1 MSGAINSIVAAI
13 TERRIGIRGSRRAR
27 SRSRASRVGPDL
39 NRDLLRHPA
48 SKNQSLTSTPLPFP
62 TTQDGHKHLSG
73 LDEAVIKNVEACK
86 QLSKITRTSLGPN
99 GACRSPQ
106 IFKKQNP
113 ASNRR
118 STFSLPPRS
127 DCRRPAVPLPAC
139 SPHFPDAN
147 ESTGMNKMVI
157 NHLDKLFVT
166 SDAAVI
172 VRELEVAHP
181 AAKLLVMAAQAQ
193 EQEIGDGTNLV
204 VTFGGELLGNAE
216 ELIRDGLH
224 PSEIIEG
231 YEKALEQALKW
242 MEELIIPGSE
252 TLDIRDLAAVA
263 DRIKG
268 TLSSKQFG
276 YESILAKTCAEACI
290 DVCPKNQLNFNV
302 DNVRVAKIIGSSL
315 HENEVVQGMV
325 IRRDVEGTVKHV
337 KDAKVAVFGCAVDT
351 SSTET
356 KGTVLISSGKELED
370 YSLGEEKKMEEYIKQ
385 IAETGAKVVVSGQ
398 SFGEM
403 AMHFIERYNL
413 MAIKITSKFEL
424 RRFCRATNA
433 TGIIKL
439 GRPQADELGY
449 VSSIDLIE
457 IGGTK
462 CVVVKQ
468 NDKTS
473 RVSTVILRGSTENA
487 MDDIERA
494 VDDGV
499 NAYKALTKDSRTL
512 PAGGATEIEL
522 AHRLAA
528 FGRKQ
533 TGLDQYAIE
542 KFARALEVVPRT
554 LAENAGLN
562 ATDVVY
568 NLYAAHANGETTAG
582 VDVTHEA
589 QWCDLQAKESIADVY
604 LVKWWALK
612 LATEAVCTVLRVDQI
627 IMAKQA
633 GGPKGGGPGGD
644 ED

>member
-1 MSGAINSIVAAI
+1 M
-13 TERRIGIRGSRRAR
+13 
-27 SRSRASRVGPDL
+27 
-39 NRDLLRHPA
+39 
-48 SKNQSLTSTPLPFP
+48 
-62 TTQDGHKHLSG
+62 SG

-99 GACRSPQ
+99 GSRSNVP
-106 IFKKQNP
+106 
-113 ASNRR
+113 RR
-118 STFSLPPRS
+118 SSPRS
-127 DCRRPAVPLPAC
+127 TLSRALSRTVDRTRTIGQNRQTLTSDPPAPTCEPNDVATKR
-139 SPHFPDAN
+139 
-147 ESTGMNKMVI
+147 TGMNKMVI

-231 YEKALEQALKW
+231 YEKALEQTLKW
-242 MEELIIPGSE
+242 LEELVIQGSE
-252 TLDIRDLAAVA
+252 TLNIRDKAAVA
-263 DRIKG
+263 ERLKG

-276 YESILAKTCAEACI
+276 YEELLAKTCAEACI

-302 DNVRVAKIIGSSL
+302 DNVRVSKIIGSSL

-351 SSTET
+351 ASTET
-356 KGTVLISSGKELED
+356 KGTIIINNASDLES
-370 YSLGEEKKMEEYIKQ
+370 YSKGEEQKMEEYVKM
-385 IAETGAKVVVSGQ
+385 IADSGAKVVVSGQ

-403 AMHFIERYNL
+403 ALHFIERYGL
-413 MAIKITSKFEL
+413 MAIKMPSKFEL

-433 TGIIKL
+433 VGLIKL
-439 GRPQADELGY
+439 ARPAADELGY
-449 VSSIDLIE
+449 VSQIDVKE

-462 CVVVKQ
+462 CVVVQQ

-473 RVSTVILRGSTENA
+473 RVATVVLRGSTENV

-499 NAYKALTKDSRTL
+499 NAFKALTKDSRTL

-528 FGRKQ
+528 YGRKQ

-542 KFARALEVVPRT
+542 KFSKSLEVVPRT

-568 NLYAAHANGETTAG
+568 NLYAAHAAGETKAA
-582 VDVTHEA
+582 VDVSAES
-589 QWCDLQAKESIADVY
+589 QWVDLAAKESVADVF

-612 LATEAVCTVLRVDQI
+612 LAVEAVCTVLRVDQI

-633 GGPKGGGPGGD
+633 GGPKHAPGD

>member
-1 MSGAINSIVAAI
+1 
-13 TERRIGIRGSRRAR
+13 
-27 SRSRASRVGPDL
+27 
-39 NRDLLRHPA
+39 
-48 SKNQSLTSTPLPFP
+48 
-62 TTQDGHKHLSG
+62 
-73 LDEAVIKNVEACK
+73 
-86 QLSKITRTSLGPN
+86 
-99 GACRSPQ
+99 
-106 IFKKQNP
+106 
-113 ASNRR
+113 
-118 STFSLPPRS
+118 
-127 DCRRPAVPLPAC
+127 
-139 SPHFPDAN
+139 
-147 ESTGMNKMVI
+147 MNKMVI

-231 YEKALEQALKW
+231 YEKAMEQALKW

-252 TLDIRDLAAVA
+252 SLDIRDLAAVA

-370 YSLGEEKKMEEYIKQ
+370 YSHGEEKKMEEYIKQ
-385 IAETGAKVVVSGQ
+385 IAESGAKVVVSGQ

-568 NLYAAHANGETTAG
+568 NLYAAHANGETAAG

>member
-1 MSGAINSIVAAI
+1 M
-13 TERRIGIRGSRRAR
+13 
-27 SRSRASRVGPDL
+27 
-39 NRDLLRHPA
+39 
-48 SKNQSLTSTPLPFP
+48 
-62 TTQDGHKHLSG
+62 SG

-99 GACRSPQ
+99 GARSIVP
-106 IFKKQNP
+106 
-113 ASNRR
+113 RR
-118 STFSLPPRS
+118 SSPRS
-127 DCRRPAVPLPAC
+127 TLSRALSRTVDRTRTIGQNRQTLTSDPPAPTCEPNDVATKR
-139 SPHFPDAN
+139 
-147 ESTGMNKMVI
+147 TGMNKMVI

-231 YEKALEQALKW
+231 YEKALEQTLKW
-242 MEELIIPGSE
+242 LEELVIQGSE
-252 TLDIRDLAAVA
+252 TLNIRDKA
-263 DRIKG
+263 
-268 TLSSKQFG
+268 
-276 YESILAKTCAEACI
+276 AEACI

-302 DNVRVAKIIGSSL
+302 DNVRVSKIIGSSL

-351 SSTET
+351 ASTET
-356 KGTVLISSGKELED
+356 KGTIIINNASDLES
-370 YSLGEEKKMEEYIKQ
+370 YSKGEEQKMEEYVKM
-385 IAETGAKVVVSGQ
+385 IADSGAKVVVSGQ

-403 AMHFIERYNL
+403 ALHFIERYGL
-413 MAIKITSKFEL
+413 MAIKMPSKFEL

-433 TGIIKL
+433 VGLIKL
-439 GRPQADELGY
+439 ARPAADELGY
-449 VSSIDLIE
+449 VSQIDVKE

-462 CVVVKQ
+462 CVVVQQ

-473 RVSTVILRGSTENA
+473 RVATVVLRGSTENV

-499 NAYKALTKDSRTL
+499 NAFKALTKDSRTL

-528 FGRKQ
+528 YGRKQ

-542 KFARALEVVPRT
+542 KFSKSLEVVPRT

-568 NLYAAHANGETTAG
+568 NLYAAHAAGETKAG
-582 VDVTHEA
+582 VDVSAES
-589 QWCDLQAKESIADVY
+589 QWVDLAAKESVADVF

-612 LATEAVCTVLRVDQI
+612 LAVEAVCTVLRVDQI

-633 GGPKGGGPGGD
+633 GGPKHAPGD

>member
-1 MSGAINSIVAAI
+1 M
-13 TERRIGIRGSRRAR
+13 
-27 SRSRASRVGPDL
+27 
-39 NRDLLRHPA
+39 
-48 SKNQSLTSTPLPFP
+48 
-62 TTQDGHKHLSG
+62 SG

-99 GACRSPQ
+99 GARSIVP
-106 IFKKQNP
+106 
-113 ASNRR
+113 RR
-118 STFSLPPRS
+118 SSPRS
-127 DCRRPAVPLPAC
+127 TLSRALSRTVDRTRTIGQNRQTLTSDPPAPTCEPNDVAT
-139 SPHFPDAN
+139 N
-147 ESTGMNKMVI
+147 RTGMNKMVI

-231 YEKALEQALKW
+231 YEKALEQTLKW
-242 MEELIIPGSE
+242 LEELVIQGSE
-252 TLDIRDLAAVA
+252 TLNIRDKAAVA
-263 DRIKG
+263 ERLKG

-276 YESILAKTCAEACI
+276 YEELLAKTCAEACI

-302 DNVRVAKIIGSSL
+302 DNVRVSKIIGSSL

-351 SSTET
+351 ASTET
-356 KGTVLISSGKELED
+356 KGTIIINNASDLES
-370 YSLGEEKKMEEYIKQ
+370 YSKGEEQKMEEYVKM
-385 IAETGAKVVVSGQ
+385 IADSGAKVVVSGQ

-403 AMHFIERYNL
+403 ALHFIERYGL
-413 MAIKITSKFEL
+413 MAIKMPSKFEL

-433 TGIIKL
+433 VGLIKL
-439 GRPQADELGY
+439 ARPAADELGY
-449 VSSIDLIE
+449 VSQIDVKE

-462 CVVVKQ
+462 CVVVQQ

-473 RVSTVILRGSTENA
+473 RVATVVLRGSTENV

-499 NAYKALTKDSRTL
+499 NAFKALTKDSRTL

-528 FGRKQ
+528 YGRKQ

-542 KFARALEVVPRT
+542 KFSKSLEVVPRT

-568 NLYAAHANGETTAG
+568 NLYAAHAAGETKAG
-582 VDVTHEA
+582 VDVSAES
-589 QWCDLQAKESIADVY
+589 QWVDLAAKESVADVF

-612 LATEAVCTVLRVDQI
+612 LAVEAVCTVLRVDQI

-633 GGPKGGGPGGD
+633 GGPKHAPGD

>member
-1 MSGAINSIVAAI
+1 M
-13 TERRIGIRGSRRAR
+13 
-27 SRSRASRVGPDL
+27 
-39 NRDLLRHPA
+39 
-48 SKNQSLTSTPLPFP
+48 
-62 TTQDGHKHLSG
+62 
-73 LDEAVIKNVEACK
+73 IKNVEACK

-99 GACRSPQ
+99 GASLPPSK
-106 IFKKQNP
+106 IFIKQNP
-113 ASNRR
+113 GRLQLAVNSWTFLFRSPTTIAAVSHCNRENPNLRSPPLASK
-118 STFSLPPRS
+118 
-127 DCRRPAVPLPAC
+127 
-139 SPHFPDAN
+139 
-147 ESTGMNKMVI
+147 STGMNKMVI

-231 YEKALEQALKW
+231 YEKAMEQALKW

-252 TLDIRDLAAVA
+252 TLDVRDADAVA
-263 DRIKG
+263 ARIKG

-276 YESILAKTCAEACI
+276 YEGILAKTCAQACI

-337 KDAKVAVFGCAVDT
+337 KDAKVAVFVCAVDT

-370 YSLGEEKKMEEYIKQ
+370 YSLGEEKKMEEYIKG

-403 AMHFIERYNL
+403 ALHFIECYDL
-413 MAIKITSKFEL
+413 MAIKISSKFEL

-439 GRPQADELGY
+439 GRPSADELGY

-499 NAYKALTKDSRTL
+499 NAFRALTKDSRTL

-542 KFARALEVVPRT
+542 KYARALEVVPRT

-568 NLYAAHANGETTAG
+568 NLFAAHASGTIAAG
-582 VDVTHEA
+582 VDVSHEQ

>member
-1 MSGAINSIVAAI
+1 M
-13 TERRIGIRGSRRAR
+13 
-27 SRSRASRVGPDL
+27 
-39 NRDLLRHPA
+39 
-48 SKNQSLTSTPLPFP
+48 
-62 TTQDGHKHLSG
+62 SG

-99 GACRSPQ
+99 GARSIVP
-106 IFKKQNP
+106 
-113 ASNRR
+113 RR
-118 STFSLPPRS
+118 SSPRS
-127 DCRRPAVPLPAC
+127 TLSRALSRTVDRTRTIGQNRQTLTSDPPAPTCEPNDVAT
-139 SPHFPDAN
+139 N
-147 ESTGMNKMVI
+147 RTGMNKMVI

-231 YEKALEQALKW
+231 YEKALEQTLKW
-242 MEELIIPGSE
+242 LEELVIQGSE
-252 TLDIRDLAAVA
+252 TLNIRDKAAVA
-263 DRIKG
+263 ERLKG

-276 YESILAKTCAEACI
+276 YEELLAKTCAEACI

-302 DNVRVAKIIGSSL
+302 DNVRVSKIIGSSL

-351 SSTET
+351 ASTET
-356 KGTVLISSGKELED
+356 KGTIIINNASDLES
-370 YSLGEEKKMEEYIKQ
+370 YSKGEEQKMEEYVKM
-385 IAETGAKVVVSGQ
+385 IADSGAKVVVSGQ

-403 AMHFIERYNL
+403 ALHFIERYGL
-413 MAIKITSKFEL
+413 MAIKMPSKFEL

-433 TGIIKL
+433 VGLIKL
-439 GRPQADELGY
+439 ARPAADELGY
-449 VSSIDLIE
+449 VSQIDVKE

-462 CVVVKQ
+462 CVVVQQ

-473 RVSTVILRGSTENA
+473 RVATVVLRGSTENV

-499 NAYKALTKDSRTL
+499 NAFKALTKDSRTL

-528 FGRKQ
+528 YGRKQ

-542 KFARALEVVPRT
+542 KFSKSLEVVPRT

-568 NLYAAHANGETTAG
+568 NLYAAHAAGETKAG
-582 VDVTHEA
+582 VDVSAESK
-589 QWCDLQAKESIADVY
+589 WVDLASKESIADVF

-612 LATEAVCTVLRVDQI
+612 LAVEAVCTVLRVDQI

-633 GGPKGGGPGGD
+633 GGPKHAPGD